1 MIKGFA
7 EDDGVRRFYVTL
19 LLSAIDEARQYPQQ
33 GHQPLNEHQIN
44 ARLFLLDPDNRVM
57 VHKIIEATGLN
68 PDWFFERVLTRLI
81 KEGWPAATQSPYRS
95 RLNGK
100 YSEQVFASLFEESI
114 S

>member
-7 EDDGVRRFYVTL
+7 EDDGIRRFYVTL

-44 ARLFLLDPDNRVM
+44 ARLFLLDPSNRIM
-57 VHKIIEATGLN
+57 VYKIVEATGLN
-68 PDWFFERVLTRLI
+68 PEWFFERVLARLI
-81 KEGWPAATQSPYRS
+81 KEGWPPATHSPFRS

-100 YSEQVFASLFEESI
+100 DSQQLFANFYEETI